1 MNAPMEQPLG
11 ADPADTPIP
20 DTAAGAV
27 AAPQPLGAILARTA
41 QLDAAQIE
49 RVLAHQREHGMRFG
63 EAVIA
68 LKYASPDDVLFAL
81 AQQFDYP
88 TAAGDARR
96 AQTPELVALVDP
108 YARQAESFRAIRSQ
122 LMARLWAATPTAEGQ
137 ARPALAVVSPASG
150 DGKTFF
156 AANLAIALAQLGGRT
171 LLVDA
176 DLRGPRQHEVF
187 ALAQPGNGLAGLLA
201 GRGERQPMQAV
212 PGVPSLW
219 VLPGGTTPPN
229 PLELVER
236 PAFAQMLRAMTA
248 RFDHVVVDTPA
259 HEFGADGPVI
269 ASRCGA
275 ALIVARRHSSRVTAL
290 QSLLA
295 QMDGGAT
302 TVAGLVLNQFSG

>member
-1 MNAPMEQPLG
+1 MNAPLEPPVV
-11 ADPADTPIP
+11 ADFGDVPAP
-20 DTAAGAV
+20 DAGAV

-41 QLDAAQIE
+41 QLDAQQIE
-49 RVLAHQREHGMRFG
+49 HVLAHQREHGMRFG

-88 TAAGDARR
+88 TAAGEARR
-96 AQTPELVALVDP
+96 AQTPELVTLVDP

-122 LMARLWAATPTAEGQ
+122 LMARLWSAAPAAGGS
-137 ARPALAVVSPASG
+137 RPALAVVSPASG

-156 AANLAIALAQLGGRT
+156 AANLAVALAQLGGRT

-187 ALAQPGNGLAGLLA
+187 ALAQPGAGLAGLLA

-219 VLPGGTTPPN
+219 VLTGGTTPPN

-236 PAFAQMLRAMTA
+236 PAFAQMLRAMSA